1 MNCTIGDYL
10 EKQYLRTLKF
20 YLQIR
25 AIDFGDADE
34 DDFENWQY
42 EKFSS
47 SKFVDTSLREEMNI
61 TATSTKVLQ
70 TMSSALET
78 EKKVLIQ
85 GNPKFTKLETGQNLA
100 LVETVSVNNTTSNK
114 DKETLQYSL
123 ALKSTGENTDVS
135 SKNMSS
141 TYSRKT
147 EPFQKSLNSKRQLIK
162 DQDMQYAHSLE
173 TYQKKD
179 IIEKQKKQKII
190 QLKARQFSWKAA
202 LKREAN
208 IGDDF
213 VTVTLNHVTKG
224 RIS

>member
-70 TMSSALET
+70 TMLSALET

-114 DKETLQYSL
+114 DKETLQ
-123 ALKSTGENTDVS
+123 
-135 SKNMSS
+135 
-141 TYSRKT
+141 
-147 EPFQKSLNSKRQLIK
+147 
-162 DQDMQYAHSLE
+162 
-173 TYQKKD
+173 
-179 IIEKQKKQKII
+179 
-190 QLKARQFSWKAA
+190 
-202 LKREAN
+202 
-208 IGDDF
+208 
-213 VTVTLNHVTKG
+213 
-224 RIS
+224 